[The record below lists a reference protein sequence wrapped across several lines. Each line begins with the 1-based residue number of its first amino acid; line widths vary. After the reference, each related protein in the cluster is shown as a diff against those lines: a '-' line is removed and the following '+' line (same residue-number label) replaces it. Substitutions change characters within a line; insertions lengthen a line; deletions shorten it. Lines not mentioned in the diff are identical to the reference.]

1 MGPLV
6 RAVRAVLDPV
16 AEAGHEDTQLGAK
29 AVVLVRLTSLGLTL
43 RTWGQ
48 TGRSVWACWLQRLA
62 GQLLTGGAAG
72 ELRPRFQAPA
82 MFRSQKAWGLLDSS
96 TSGSSTLLPI
106 VATAGIRQ
114 VEGITSFQQRV
125 HSPDAPCFGPQGF
138 HILHQETKHP
148 SFP

>member
-1 MGPLV
+1 MTGVSTHGRRGAGAQGRIPAAGQGQRADGAQTAGLQTHPGHPPGEQGRAALTSAVGPLV

-29 AVVLVRLTSLGLTL
+29 AVVLVRLTPLGLTL

-72 ELRPRFQAPA
+72 ELRPGFQAPA
-82 MFRSQKAWGLLDSS
+82 MFRSQEA
-96 TSGSSTLLPI
+96 
-106 VATAGIRQ
+106 
-114 VEGITSFQQRV
+114 
-125 HSPDAPCFGPQGF
+125 
-138 HILHQETKHP
+138 
-148 SFP
+148 